1 MEGKQKGE
9 MCGIVGMDETARV
22 AHVTQLRVRMEAL
35 AEELRVL
42 IAAQPPKELL
52 GYLYGQHLLGPAFSQ
67 AESERGEG
75 ADPRQIDDNQ
85 FVLEYVHAVLAATA
99 PVATGRLDE
108 AAAAKI
114 FELARELRAT
124 ALGYCIFSAAG
135 TTSGAFGPSTRD
147 VEFLAKFAWVSLRG
161 NRYQVLE
168 EEFYHYALAP
178 HDAALQRV
186 YGTSAAQ
193 IAAGFQLI
201 ADTARTGH
209 MRAAEAMEQH
219 IQAALAYSDANG
231 VSMDE
236 AVQAKPENLAA
247 AQSAVSDLLFGGI
260 CNVSK
265 HAALPTTLLEDLSFT
280 PGEEQDFFA
289 PGEHRGTP
297 LRTLPARRKPL
308 IQLDDGHYAIDLCF
322 IRDSG
327 YRALLHHLQRRD
339 PGYRAEFKDRQQAMS
354 EAAFMTIFGPQLTG
368 ARSFKN
374 VWYRVGGNWFEND
387 LLVLVDDVLL
397 VVEAKAGAA
406 ASIASPELDF
416 ARHVQSVQ
424 DLIVKAYTQ
433 CQRFLEYLGSADE
446 VPIYNVD
453 RVEIARFSRKDFR
466 VVLPIGL
473 TVESY
478 SPFSAMCKDLPGIT
492 PLLGQHAF
500 ISLSIDDLLVL
511 KRFLPTTGELM
522 HYLEVRQQ
530 VAAIPRANLFD
541 ELDHLGAY
549 LTKNRFDEELR
560 AQFAEGATLLV
571 WDGMSHVVDRHFEG
585 EMWETHPVP
594 AQLYPE
600 ELHQLLAALNRTRA
614 PGWLALDSWI
624 RDRGAEGR
632 QELADPLSSCRRTL
646 DAYDHR
652 YFFLI
657 DSPALFCWLQREGT
671 SVDVDELQRKLEATR
686 LAAETDNI
694 LVLVAHGNPR
704 NGYERAERFPLPPTS
719 LGGPSEA
726 VRTDAERMKQRVVS
740 AAVRPAG
747 SSPPI
752 GKERPGRNDPCWC
765 NSGKKF
771 KKCHGAG
778 R

>member
-1 MEGKQKGE
+1 MDGKQKGAAS
-9 MCGIVGMDETARV
+9 GIVGMDETARV

-52 GYLYGQHLLGPAFSQ
+52 GYLYGQLLLGQTFSKK
-67 AESERGEG
+67 EGGEH
-75 ADPRQIDDNQ
+75 PEPSQIDDNQ
-85 FVLEYVHAVLAATA
+85 FLLEYVHAALAATA

-108 AAAAKI
+108 AQAAKI
-114 FELARELRAT
+114 CQLALELRAT

-135 TTSGAFGPSTRD
+135 TASGAFGPSTRD
-147 VEFLAKFAWVSLRG
+147 VEFRAKSAWVTLRG

-168 EEFYHYALAP
+168 EEFYNYVLAP
-178 HDAALQRV
+178 HDSALQRV
-186 YGTSAAQ
+186 YGASAAQ
-193 IAAGFQLI
+193 IAAGFQRI
-201 ADTARTGH
+201 ADAARTGH
-209 MRAAEAMEQH
+209 MRAADAMEKH
-219 IQAALAYSDANG
+219 IEAAFAYSRAND

-236 AVQAKPENLAA
+236 AVQAQPENLAA
-247 AQSAVSDLLFGGI
+247 AQSAVSDLLFGGV

-265 HAALPTTLLEDLSFT
+265 HAALPNALLEDLSFA
-280 PGEEQDFFA
+280 PGEDQAFFA
-289 PGEHRGTP
+289 PGEHCGTP
-297 LRTLPARRKPL
+297 FRTLPARKKPL
-308 IQLDDGHYAIDLCF
+308 IQLDDGYYATDLCF

-327 YRALLHHLQRRD
+327 YRALLYHLQRRYPD
-339 PGYRAEFKDRQQAMS
+339 YRAEFKDRQQTMS
-354 EAAFMTIFGPQLTG
+354 EAAFITIFGPQLT
-368 ARSFKN
+368 AASCLQN
-374 VWYRVGGNWFEND
+374 VWYRVGGDWFEND

-397 VVEAKAGAA
+397 LVEAKAGAA

-416 ARHVQSVQ
+416 ARHIQSVQ
-424 DLIVKAYTQ
+424 ELIVKAYTQ
-433 CQRFLEYLGSADE
+433 CQRFFEYLASADE
-446 VPIYNVD
+446 VPVYNAN
-453 RVEIARFSRKDFR
+453 RVEISRLRRKHFR
-466 VVLPIGL
+466 VLLPIGL

-478 SPFSAMCKDLPGIT
+478 SPFSAMCKELPGIT
-492 PLLGQHAF
+492 PLLGRHAF

-549 LTKNRFDEELR
+549 LTKNRFDQELR
-560 AQFAEGATLLV
+560 AQLSDGATLLV
-571 WDGMSHVVDRHFEG
+571 WDGMSHLVDRHFEDAK
-585 EMWETHPVP
+585 WETQPVP
-594 AQLYPE
+594 AQSYPE
-600 ELHQLLAALNRTRA
+600 ELQQLLAALNCTRSS
-614 PGWLALDSWI
+614 GWLALDSWI
-624 RDRGAEGR
+624 RDRGGEGR
-632 QELADPLSSCRRTL
+632 QELADALSRCRQTL
-646 DAYDHR
+646 GAYVHR

-671 SVDVDELQRKLEATR
+671 SVDVDEFQRKLEAAR
-686 LAAETDNI
+686 LAAGTDNI
-694 LVLVAHGNPR
+694 LVLMAHGDPKT
-704 NGYERAERFPLPPTS
+704 GYARAERFPLPPAS
-719 LGGPSEA
+719 PGGPSEA
-726 VRTDAERMKQRVVS
+726 VRADAERMKQRVVS

-747 SSPPI
+747 PPPF